1 MLQSIGFV
9 LRKEKIMCV
18 TAAALAIQKIQEL
31 QKMTGK
37 TFNECSSAL
46 HLANGD
52 VKEAL
57 RIMKTVPDYNKGFK

>member
-1 MLQSIGFV
+1 
-9 LRKEKIMCV
+9 MCV

>member
-1 MLQSIGFV
+1 MLQSIGIV

-18 TAAALAIQKIQEL
+18 TAFALAIQKIQEL